1 MKVRPSLPSLG
12 RYNDWLTRLLRPF
25 FSRVVMLDAIIS
37 DANSLAREFWLK
49 SFKTR
54 EGTIRDSVPWK
65 EFAKV
70 L

>member
-1 MKVRPSLPSLG
+1 
-12 RYNDWLTRLLRPF
+12 
-25 FSRVVMLDAIIS
+25 MLDAIIS

-70 L
+70 LIK